1 MRQKIEAEW
10 QEKINEEKK
19 KLMVEFERKKLEIAV
34 EHEQELDLFQQ
45 QHALRMAAFRQE
57 AEELKI

>member
-1 MRQKIEAEW
+1 VRQKIEAEW
-10 QEKINEEKK
+10 QEKVNEEKK
-19 KLMVEFERKKLEIAV
+19 KLMYEFERKKLEIAV

-45 QHALRMAAFRQE
+45 QHALRMAASRQE